1 MGKRADPV
9 ALYIDPPS
17 HHFLEDRLFVV
28 DDGRL
33 NGDRILAPY
42 AALREHL
49 TAKGLSVHT
58 ADRLPAMPTVGR
70 KIYVSMGRI
79 PDWKRLEGRGDTVL
93 SAFFAMECPIAAPE
107 LYRALPRIQ
116 QHVKRIFSWSDSP
129 SLEPFVGQPVT
140 LTSFRWPQ
148 SFSEVH
154 AGIWDRTGRKFLV
167 MINGNKL
174 PRIYVDE
181 LYTERLR
188 ALAFF
193 ARQAEIDLYGVGWD
207 GPPYKVGRRWAP
219 AIVRRA
225 ERRLLHR
232 WQQLH
237 PDAYLESA
245 RRVYRGPARSKAE
258 VLGQYTFAICFEN
271 MKLRGWVT
279 EKIFDCFF
287 AGTVPV
293 YWGAPDIGD
302 YVPAECFIDMRK
314 FTGYD
319 DLRRYLRSVSAKQ
332 IRQYREQAREY
343 LGSPQFRPSTKEAFV
358 EMFARIIAED
368 AGISGDLRERD
379 AAVRTAI

>member
-1 MGKRADPV
+1 VTPRV

-17 HHFLEDRLFVV
+17 HHFLDDRLFLV
-28 DDGRL
+28 DDGRP

-49 TAKGLSVHT
+49 TAKGLSIHT
-58 ADRLPAMPTVGR
+58 ADRLPAIPTGDR
-70 KIYVSMGRI
+70 NIYVSMGRI
-79 PDWKRLEGRGDTVL
+79 PDWKRLKERGDTVL

-116 QHVKRIFSWSDSP
+116 RHVKRVFSWSDSR

-154 AGIWDRTGRKFLV
+154 AGIWDRMDRKFLV

-193 ARQAEIDLYGVGWD
+193 ASRGEIDLYGVGWD
-207 GPPYKVGRRWAP
+207 GPPYQVGRRWAP
-219 AIVRRA
+219 AIIRRA
-225 ERRLLHR
+225 ERWLLHR
-232 WQQLH
+232 WQRLR
-237 PDAYLESA
+237 PNVYLEAA
-245 RRVYRGPARSKAE
+245 RRVYQGPARSKSE
-258 VLGQYTFAICFEN
+258 VLGQYTFAVCFEN
-271 MKLRGWVT
+271 MKLHGWVT

-293 YWGAPDIGD
+293 YWGAPNIED
-302 YVPAECFIDMRK
+302 YVPAECFIDMRN
-314 FTGYD
+314 FTDYN
-319 DLRRYLRSVSAKQ
+319 DLRRHLRSVSAKQ

-343 LGSPQFRPSTKEAFV
+343 LRSPGFRPSTKEAFV
-358 EMFARIIAED
+358 EMFAGIVAED
-368 AGISGDLRERD
+368 AGISVALCERD
-379 AAVRTAI
+379 APLRETR

>member
-1 MGKRADPV
+1 MRNSTDRV

-17 HHFLEDRLFVV
+17 HHFLEDRLFLV

-49 TAKGLSVHT
+49 TAQGLSVHT
-58 ADRLPAMPTVGR
+58 ADRLPATPTGGR
-70 KIYVSMGRI
+70 NIYVSLGRI
-79 PDWKRLEGRGDTVL
+79 PDWKRLEARGDTVL
-93 SAFFAMECPIAAPE
+93 SAFFALECPIVEPK

-116 QHVKRIFSWSDSP
+116 KHVKRVFSWSDSR
-129 SLEPFVGQPVT
+129 SLERFLGEPVT
-140 LTSFRWPQ
+140 FTPFRLPQ

-154 AGIWDRTGRKFLV
+154 AGIWDRTDRKLLV
-167 MINGNKL
+167 MINANKL

-193 ARQAEIDLYGVGWD
+193 GRQGEIDLYGVGWD
-207 GPPYKVGRRWAP
+207 GPANRVGRTWVP
-219 AIVRRA
+219 ATLRRA
-225 ERRLLHR
+225 ERWLRHR
-232 WQQLH
+232 WQRLH
-237 PDAYLESA
+237 PDPRLEAA
-245 RRVYRGPARSKAE
+245 RRVYRGPAQSKAE

-293 YWGAPDIGD
+293 YWGAPDIEA
-302 YVPAECFIDMRK
+302 YVPAECFIDMRR
-314 FTGYD
+314 FGDYD
-319 DLRRYLRSVSAKQ
+319 DLRRYLRSLGPQEV
-332 IRQYREQAREY
+332 RRYRERVREY

-358 EMFARIIAED
+358 EMFAGIIAED
-368 AGISGDLRERD
+368 AGATS
-379 AAVRTAI
+379 

>member
-1 MGKRADPV
+1 MGNGADRV

-49 TAKGLSVHT
+49 TAQGVSVHT
-58 ADRLPAMPTVGR
+58 ADRLPANATGGR
-70 KIYVSMGRI
+70 NLYVSMGRI
-79 PDWKRLEGRGDTVL
+79 PHWKRLEERGDTVL
-93 SAFFAMECPIAAPE
+93 SAFFAMECPIADPD

-116 QHVKRIFSWSDSP
+116 RHVKRIFSWSDSG
-129 SLEPFVGQPVT
+129 SLERFVGQPVT

-154 AGIWDRTGRKFLV
+154 AGIWDRTDRKFLV

-174 PRIYVDE
+174 PRISVEE

-193 ARQAEIDLYGVGWD
+193 GRQGEIDLYGVGWD
-207 GPPYKVGRRWAP
+207 GPSYQMGRTWAP
-219 AIVRRA
+219 ATIRRA
-225 ERRLLHR
+225 ERWLRHQWQRMRPDPRLE
-232 WQQLH
+232 
-237 PDAYLESA
+237 AA
-245 RRVYRGPARSKAE
+245 RRVYRGPAQSKAE

-293 YWGAPDIGD
+293 YWGAPDIET
-302 YVPAECFIDMRK
+302 YVPAECFIDMRR
-314 FTGYD
+314 FGDYD
-319 DLRRYLRSVSAKQ
+319 DLRRYLRSLSAQQ
-332 IRQYREQAREY
+332 IRQCRENAREY
-343 LGSPQFRPSTKEAFV
+343 LGSPQFQPSTKEAFV
-358 EMFARIIAED
+358 EMFAGIIAED
-368 AGISGDLRERD
+368 AG
-379 AAVRTAI
+379 AMV